1 MTIVFLLFMVVTLL
15 WTLREGNADASA
27 LSVADGV
34 CFCCLAF
41 SVLLKH
47 LERGGRE
54 LKRNK

>member
-15 WTLREGNADASA
+15 WTLREGNADTSA

-41 SVLLKH
+41 SVLFKAS
-47 LERGGRE
+47 G
-54 LKRNK
+54 KRRQRVKEK